1 MTEEDPPVMRP
12 EEEVREYAK
21 SLPWDYEYDEKCPWT
36 MFQWAVFLTLQWVLG
51 EEDDPPLVKYEAA
64 KEPLAQRRAKWIEK
78 LRALGDRVRDPFLL
92 AVDVLMADQPEVLR
106 TPAEWRQEVADAM
119 GLVDR
124 DGHERG
130 EPLGDSIRDMWFN
143 RRVPCGRIADA
154 LESGRHWR
162 EWP

>member
-1 MTEEDPPVMRP
+1 MSKDPPV
-12 EEEVREYAK
+12 E
-21 SLPWDYEYDEKCPWT
+21 L
-36 MFQWAVFLTLQWVLG
+36 
-51 EEDDPPLVKYEAA
+51 
-64 KEPLAQRRAKWIEK
+64 RAKWIEK
-78 LRALGDRVRDPFLL
+78 LRELGDRVRDPFLL
-92 AVDVLMADQPEVLR
+92 AADVLMEARPDERR
-106 TPAEWRQEVADAM
+106 TPAEWRQEVAEAM